1 VEEAMAMPR
10 LNTEDQAW
18 LDSYRAAIAAR
29 FGPLVTS
36 IIVLD
41 PRQEEMQTADSDLDL
56 LLLIE
61 EDDWR
66 LKSELAD
73 VAYELAIGT
82 DIVPSVKI
90 YTRAEWEQLRESE
103 SPFREAVTREGVLVA

>member
-1 VEEAMAMPR
+1 MDVPR

-18 LDSYRAAIAAR
+18 LNSYRAAIAAR
-29 FGPLVTS
+29 FGPLVSS
-36 IIVLD
+36 IIVFGSKARGD
-41 PRQEEMQTADSDLDL
+41 ATPDSDLDL
-56 LLLIE
+56 LLVIE
-61 EDDWR
+61 EGDWR

>member
-1 VEEAMAMPR
+1 MDMPR

-29 FGPLVTS
+29 FGPLVSS
-36 IIVLD
+36 IILFGSKARGD
-41 PRQEEMQTADSDLDL
+41 ATPDSDLDL
-56 LLLIE
+56 LLVIE
-61 EDDWR
+61 EGDWR

-90 YTRAEWEQLRESE
+90 YTRAEWNSCARVNRHFGRQSHVKVFSWRE
-103 SPFREAVTREGVLVA
+103 

>member
-1 VEEAMAMPR
+1 MDMPR

-18 LDSYRAAIAAR
+18 LDSYRAAIAAC
-29 FGPLVTS
+29 FGPLVSS
-36 IIVLD
+36 IIVFGSKARGEAT
-41 PRQEEMQTADSDLDL
+41 PDSDLDL
-56 LLLIE
+56 LLVIE
-61 EDDWR
+61 EGDWR

-90 YTRAEWEQLRESE
+90 YTRAEWERASTG
-103 SPFREAVTREGVLVA
+103 PTGGR

>member
-1 VEEAMAMPR
+1 MAMPR

-29 FGPLVTS
+29 FGPLVSS
-36 IIVLD
+36 IIVFGSKARGD
-41 PRQEEMQTADSDLDL
+41 ATPDSDLNHPL
-56 LLLIE
+56 LVIE
-61 EDDWR
+61 EGDWR

-82 DIVPSVKI
+82 DIMPSVKI